1 MHYELLFGIRYAIT
15 NYKEACTLIIEKA
28 LSEENPKQFAVSP
41 LAVHGLIEG
50 YKNETLKLQI
60 NTIDLVVPDGQPIK
74 WALNYFHNAN
84 LKDRVYGPTLMLHV
98 LEASQGNSVKIF
110 LYGSTENTLIK
121 LRHFINE
128 NYPSVNVV
136 GIQADR
142 FREATQLEI
151 ETDRKTIIDSKANI
165 VFVGR
170 GCPRQEKWVADNK
183 DHLPAVLIAVGAAF
197 DFHAGNVSQ
206 APSWMQRNGLEWLY
220 RFTKEPKRLWKRYL
234 LTNSMFIMLCLFHA
248 GKKVFSR

>member
-1 MHYELLFGIRYAIT
+1 MHYELLFGIRYAMT

-28 LSEENPKQFAVSP
+28 LSNENPKHFAVSP

-50 YKNETLKLQI
+50 YKNKALKSQI
-60 NTIDLVVPDGQPIK
+60 NSIDLVVPDGQPIK
-74 WALNYFHNAN
+74 WALNYFHNAK

-110 LYGSTENTLIK
+110 LYGSTDNTLIK
-121 LRHFINE
+121 LKSFIHK
-128 NYPSVNVV
+128 NYPTANIV
-136 GIQADR
+136 GIQSDR
-142 FREATQLEI
+142 FRESTQEEI
-151 ETDRKTIIDSKANI
+151 ELDRKTIISSGANI

-170 GCPRQEKWVADNK
+170 GCPRQERWVADNK
-183 DHLPAVLIAVGAAF
+183 DYIPAVLIAVGAAF

-206 APSWMQRNGLEWLY
+206 APSWMQKNGLEWLY

-234 LTNSMFIMLCLFHA
+234 LTNSMFIMLFLFHA
-248 GKKVFSR
+248 CKKGLSR